1 LAGLTVAVM
10 LVPQGMAYALL
21 AGMPPVSG
29 LIAATLPLIAYALFG
44 SSRALAV
51 GPVAIVSLM
60 TYTAIGRL
68 ATPGSADYLALAAG
82 LALLVGGTL
91 LLLGLLRGGVL
102 VNFLSHAVV
111 AGFTSAAAIVIGL
124 SQLRHL
130 TGVALRGDGPLAL
143 VADALSR
150 LGEWDPATLLL
161 GLASIALLIA
171 AKRLA
176 PRFPAAFVVV
186 VLGVAGVGLA
196 GLEVATVGPVPSGLP
211 RFAWPWLSLEQWLGL
226 LPAALSIA
234 FIGFT
239 ESMAVARALAARA
252 REHVD
257 PDRELIGLGLANLSA
272 GVTGAFPVTGG
283 FSRSAVNHQ
292 AGARSPFAG
301 VVSALLL
308 LGTLAWFTPL
318 FRDLPQAVL
327 GAIVVVA
334 VAGLIDLRVPQ
345 RLWRVRHSDGVL
357 WLITFASTLL
367 IGVETG
373 LLLGALAAIGYFVLK
388 SAFPHVAQ
396 LGWLPEER
404 VWRNLRRYPEAQ
416 RPPGV
421 SILRFDAPLYFAN
434 VGFLRD
440 TVDRTLAADPELRG
454 LILDLSNAYDL
465 DASGLEMLHHLL
477 QAVEARGLKV
487 AVAGLKGPVRDI
499 IARSDWS
506 SERHAQ
512 VAYLAPEHVLRVWG
526 SDITAQRVD

>member
-1 LAGLTVAVM
+1 MAGLTVAVM

-21 AGMPPVSG
+21 AGMPAVSG

-68 ATPGSADYLALAAG
+68 ANPGSADYLALAAA
-82 LALLVGGTL
+82 LALLVGLTL
-91 LLLGLLRGGVL
+91 LLLGVLRGGVL

-130 TGVALRGDGPLAL
+130 SGVSLTADAPLAL
-143 VADALSR
+143 LAEALRR
-150 LGEWDPATLLL
+150 LGEWDPTTLLL
-161 GLASIALLIA
+161 GLAAIALLIG

-176 PRFPAAFVVV
+176 PRFPAAFLAVVS
-186 VLGVAGVGLA
+186 GVAAVGIA
-196 GLEVATVGPVPSGLP
+196 GLEVATVGAVPSGLP
-211 RFAWPWLSLEQWLGL
+211 RLAWPTLSLEQWLGL

-239 ESMAVARALAARA
+239 ESMAVARTLAVRSG
-252 REHVD
+252 EHVD

-272 GVTGAFPVTGG
+272 GLTGAFPVTGG

-292 AGARSPFAG
+292 AGARSPLAG
-301 VVSALLL
+301 VVSALLIL
-308 LGTLAWFTPL
+308 ATLAWFTPL

-334 VAGLIDLRVPQ
+334 VTGLIDLRAPR
-345 RLWRVRHSDGVL
+345 RLWRVRHSDAAL
-357 WLITFASTLL
+357 WLITFATTLL

-373 LLLGALAAIGYFVLK
+373 LLLGALAAIAYFVLK
-388 SAFPHVAQ
+388 SAFPHVAE
-396 LGWLPEER
+396 LGWLPDER
-404 VWRNLRRYPEAQ
+404 VWRNLRRYPEAL

-440 TVDRTLAADPELRG
+440 TVDRTLAADKGLQG

-477 QAVEARGLKV
+477 LAVEARGLKV

-506 SERHAQ
+506 AERRAQ
-512 VAYLAPEHVLRVWG
+512 VGHLAPEHALRVWG
-526 SDITAQRVD
+526 IEVGAQPVD